1 MRIIAGTARSLP
13 LRSLEGRDTR
23 PTTDRI
29 KETLFNIIQPGIAGS
44 SFLDLFAGTGQIGLE
59 ALSRG
64 ARHAVFVESNKK
76 ACACIEENIRFT
88 RFEKESRLLKM
99 EALAALR
106 SLNGSDT
113 FDYIFMDPPY
123 GTAMEKEI
131 LEYLADSGLLNEDA
145 VIIAEASK
153 DTDFSYLPQLG
164 FRMIKEKTYKTNKH
178 IFVSKE
184 V

>member
-1 MRIIAGTARSLP
+1 
-13 LRSLEGRDTR
+13 
-23 PTTDRI
+23 
-29 KETLFNIIQPGIAGS
+29 
-44 SFLDLFAGTGQIGLE
+44 
-59 ALSRG
+59 
-64 ARHAVFVESNKK
+64 
-76 ACACIEENIRFT
+76 
-88 RFEKESRLLKM
+88 M